1 MATYLGYTSQ
11 VEILRAFWLQIVP
24 DYTQL
29 LCQIIYT
36 LTILRNHTVN
46 ASQQQCQATNAQILQ
61 LCSSYL
67 CQCHCYSCSTHYP
80 HIHFTTNLSI
90 YHLKMSQSLTR
101 SETTQNS
108 GHFFCDVLGAM
119 DGTHINCNP
128 SASKCQ
134 SAWNRKGGVTQN
146 CLAVAALT
154 FGFNIC

>member
-1 MATYLGYTSQ
+1 MFY
-11 VEILRAFWLQIVP
+11 LQISVVHRP
-24 DYTQL
+24 TKLSDISRTY
-29 LCQIIYT
+29 
-36 LTILRNHTVN
+36 
-46 ASQQQCQATNAQILQ
+46 
-61 LCSSYL
+61 
-67 CQCHCYSCSTHYP
+67 STHYP

-101 SETTQNS
+101 SKTTQNS